1 MEVIG
6 TSSVAELTKKRH
18 RWHEQECGLHLIW
31 EPDQDDIR
39 PENQVEIIAIHAPR
53 QEWRQNWT
61 STKNTYCWLE
71 EAIPKIVPAA
81 RVFSFGYIEGPES
94 AANSLLSELFQE
106 RQKSPERSQNPII
119 IIGHS
124 VGGIVAKKLF
134 LITHPTLNER
144 DQVQEIHK
152 CLKGF
157 VFLGTD
163 HYNWPGTQGLLDRI
177 ARLNGLVGMSQVPEM
192 KRAVADLEEFQSQSP
207 RINHDFAFRGG
218 ENFPMAC
225 FYEMPS
231 RQIHPWMKKSTQQ
244 ILVHQENATLPYAWV
259 ENRPLHK
266 DHLDLG
272 RFDENDKECSVL
284 VELIQ
289 YIVKQ
294 IRDPMESKAPGL
306 QQESLSFDQIT
317 RLPSILPTPKLER
330 RRSSEYIAPPRPMLL
345 AAGDGEVS
353 HGSTSVCLLSL
364 DGGGIKGIFA
374 VVVLEAIME
383 SVRQYEN
390 PELGDPPQPCDYFD
404 IIGGTSTGGLLAIM
418 LGRLR
423 MDLVSCR
430 VAYKALA
437 TRIFQQSWVR
447 LPGQNYYDN
456 WRGNPMYSGE
466 ALKSSIQEIVSE
478 RLTMK
483 EKATLQEMNIKPAEA
498 PLASRDDPG
507 CKTFVCAVRE
517 SKEDGCERLRTY
529 DSKKG
534 VASPCKIWEACRAT
548 SAAPLYFPPIDI
560 NGHTYYD
567 GGVNS
572 NNPIKDVY
580 EEAEAQGLEN
590 DIEAIVS
597 IGTGKP
603 LQLNP
608 GRTAYEALSYAVK
621 RMTGTESDHLDFKK
635 RPEATN
641 KYFRFNEEDELHKID
656 MADWK
661 QVGRVEEL
669 ACAYVSKPHIKAMI
683 EQCARKIAKPPRESV

>member
-1 MEVIG
+1 MELAAQV
-6 TSSVAELTKKRH
+6 VAAPELTKQRRH
-18 RWHEQECGLHLIW
+18 WHEQECGLHLIW
-31 EPDQDDIR
+31 EPDEENIK

-53 QEWRQNWT
+53 QDWRQNWT
-61 STKNTYCWLE
+61 STKNSYCWLQ
-71 EAIPKIVPAA
+71 EAVPKNIPTA
-81 RVFSFGYIEGPES
+81 RVFGFCYIEGPES

-124 VGGIVAKKLF
+124 MGGILAKKLF
-134 LITHPTLNER
+134 LITHPMLNER

-163 HYNWPGTQGLLDRI
+163 HYNWPSTKGIIDQI
-177 ARLNGLVGMSQVPEM
+177 SRLNKVLPASEM
-192 KRAVADLEEFQSQSP
+192 KQTLADLDEFQSQSP

-225 FYEMPS
+225 FYQTSPLPAYS
-231 RQIHPWMKKSTQQ
+231 PWVKKPTPQ
-244 ILVHQENATLPYAWV
+244 ILVDQDNATLPYAWV
-259 ENRPLHK
+259 ENRALQK
-266 DHLDLG
+266 DHLGLG
-272 RFDENDKECSVL
+272 RFENEKECSVL
-284 VELIQ
+284 VGLIQ

-294 IRDPMESKAPGL
+294 IKDPKQSKAPGL
-306 QQESLSFDQIT
+306 QRMSFDQII
-317 RLPSILPTPKLER
+317 RLPPTSATRRLER
-330 RRSSEYIAPPRPMLL
+330 RRSSEYVPRPRPMLP
-345 AAGDGEVS
+345 AAGEGES
-353 HGSTSVCLLSL
+353 SQGSPSVCLLSL

-383 SVRQYEN
+383 SVRLQEN
-390 PELGDPPQPCDYFD
+390 PELGDPPRPCDYFD
-404 IIGGTSTGGLLAIM
+404 IMGGTSTGGLLAIM

-430 VAYKALA
+430 IAYKALS
-437 TRIFQQSWVR
+437 TSIFKQSWAR

-466 ALKSSIQEIVSE
+466 ALKSSIQEVVFN
-478 RLTMK
+478 RLTLK
-483 EKATLQEMNIKPAEA
+483 EKATLQQNNIKPAEA

-529 DSKKG
+529 DSKNG
-534 VASPCKIWEACRAT
+534 VASSCKIWEACRAT

-567 GGVNS
+567 GGMNS

-580 EEAEAQGLEN
+580 EEAQAQGLEN
-590 DIEAIVS
+590 NVEAIVS

-603 LQLNP
+603 PQMAP
-608 GRTAYEALSYAVK
+608 IRTAYETLSYAVK
-621 RMTGTESDHLDFKK
+621 RMTGTESDHLNFQK
-635 RPEATN
+635 RPEVAN

-656 MADWK
+656 MADWR

-669 ACAYVSKPHIKAMI
+669 AYAYVSKPHIKAMI
-683 EQCARKIAKPPRESV
+683 EKCAKRIAKLPRESV